1 MNSQFSINLLSGEQ
15 WKTEG
20 VIIALISAAFIYH
33 FGYATFPDTATYI
46 VADSLRTSGYPTIIS
61 LFEALFG
68 AYHLTAISYVQ
79 FFLYI
84 FVSIRFSTLLC
95 LAFNINSHLRYVFL
109 LILCLPISPAHQYGN
124 AILTEAFAFVV
135 SLMIMYQ
142 TYKAYDSNRYLD
154 YLILFF
160 YTVVAITLR
169 PQMAYFVVMFVVLG
183 GLLLVTGHAK
193 KALMYIMIAVVSFLS
208 ASTIDKTY
216 HYFQHGF
223 FGQIPF
229 VGTQLIVLPF
239 FTMSEQTIDYI
250 ENREDQQLILKMVD
264 LAEARGL
271 RQNPHVE
278 IEVKPYRPIFDYA
291 AKYNVLRMQVIHRV
305 IEDAQP
311 GLSPKEMDGVLIR
324 LSTSILKSGLQNE
337 PIAYVKAYANN
348 LIYLGFGSPLYFIIY
363 LATFLTACFLFL
375 RQQNSVRFL
384 CVVIPLAHFINI
396 SVVTVLQP
404 VMFRYSFYTEL
415 PMTVLMAI
423 LVIVALSY
431 NRALNQT

>member
-1 MNSQFSINLLSGEQ
+1 MDSKFSINLLSGEQ
-15 WKTEG
+15 WKIEG

-33 FGYATFPDTATYI
+33 FGHATFPDTATYI
-46 VADSLRTSGYPTIIS
+46 VADPFRTSGYPTIIS
-61 LFEALFG
+61 LFKLLFG
-68 AYHLTAISYVQ
+68 GYYLTAISYVQ

-84 FVSIRFSTLLC
+84 FVSIRFATLLC
-95 LAFNINSHLRYVFL
+95 LIFDVNVRLRYVLL

-135 SLMIMYQ
+135 SLMIIYQ
-142 TYKAYDSNRYLD
+142 AYKAYTLSRYSD
-154 YLILFF
+154 YFVLFL
-160 YTVVAITLR
+160 YLAVAITLR
-169 PQMAYFVVMFVVLG
+169 PQMAYFIITFVVVG

-193 KALMYIMIAVVSFLS
+193 KALMYIMVAVVSFLS

-239 FTMSEQTIDYI
+239 FTMSEQTIDHI
-250 ENREDQQLILKMVD
+250 ENREDKHLILKMVD
-264 LAEARGL
+264 LAESRGL
-271 RQNPHVE
+271 RQNTHVE
-278 IEVKPYRPIFDYA
+278 SEVKPYRPIFDYA

-324 LSTSILKSGLQNE
+324 LSTSIFKSGLQNE
-337 PIAYVKAYANN
+337 PIAYAKAYANN

-363 LATFLTACFLFL
+363 LTTFLTASVLFL
-375 RQQNSVRFL
+375 RQQNPVWFL
-384 CVVIPLAHFINI
+384 SVVISLAHFINI
-396 SVVTVLQP
+396 AVVTVLQP

-415 PMTVLMAI
+415 PMTVLMVI
-423 LVIVALSY
+423 LVIVAITY
-431 NRALNQT
+431 NRASNQA